1 MTSSPEATEP
11 SAPSP
16 RAVVRGLI
24 LVSLA
29 LQFAASTRVFCPP
42 RALTALAPL
51 RIACPPRLWPF
62 TDYPM
67 FSEPHRP
74 GDTLAWI
81 GVTFEYPGGIKSSRG
96 EFEIRRTAPG
106 ETWESAFERE
116 ESQLRAELGAQLS
129 RTSQT
134 ARVSFERHLLVLTE
148 RGLTRPGA
156 DGLTGEHK

>member
-1 MTSSPEATEP
+1 
-11 SAPSP
+11 
-16 RAVVRGLI
+16 LI

-29 LQFAASTRVFCPP
+29 LQIVATTRVFCPP

-67 FSEPHRP
+67 FSEPHRR

-81 GVTFEYPGGIKSSRG
+81 GVTFEYPGGTKSSRG
-96 EFEIRRTAPG
+96 EFEIRRTAPE
-106 ETWESAFERE
+106 ETWASAFDRE
-116 ESQLRAELGAQLS
+116 ESLLRAELGAQLS
-129 RTSQT
+129 GASPT

-148 RGLTRPGA
+148 RGLTRPDA
-156 DGLTGEHK
+156 DGATGAGK

>member
-1 MTSSPEATEP
+1 VKSSPEPTEP
-11 SAPSP
+11 CAPSP
-16 RAVVRGLI
+16 RAVVKGLI

-29 LQFAASTRVFCPP
+29 LQLVATTRVFCPP

-81 GVTFEYPGGIKSSRG
+81 GVTFEYPGGSRSSRG
-96 EFEIRRTAPG
+96 EFEIRRTTPE
-106 ETWESAFERE
+106 ETWEAAFGRE
-116 ESQLRAELGAQLS
+116 ESLLRAELGAELS

-148 RGLTRPGA
+148 HGLSLPDADAAAGA
-156 DGLTGEHK
+156 RK